1 MTRQIHD
8 QFAKEYLE
16 ELLTP
21 LGTIRKSKKIK
32 SEVQEIDVWFEPFS
46 SPPPTEL
53 PLGLLGKMAATS
65 CLFEPFRNPPTEVEI
80 CGCLSKLYAVH
91 GDVLRKAK
99 RSNKTLTETQLPFL
113 WILTPTFSARMI
125 EDFGTN
131 SDESNWLTGVYFL
144 AKSLK
149 SGIIVIHQ
157 LPVNEDTLWLRV
169 LGKGGTQKRA
179 VEELVEL
186 PERNPFRENLLEIL
200 ANWRKNLELRDN
212 LSTEEQEDIM
222 NLSPAYLK
230 QREEWKQEGTLEGQ
244 LSLIA
249 SLLEGRFGTLDS
261 ELSSLVEK
269 IAQLPISER
278 TGLLLSLANL
288 SREELLERL

>member
-1 MTRQIHD
+1 
-8 QFAKEYLE
+8 
-16 ELLTP
+16 
-21 LGTIRKSKKIK
+21 
-32 SEVQEIDVWFEPFS
+32 
-46 SPPPTEL
+46 
-53 PLGLLGKMAATS
+53 
-65 CLFEPFRNPPTEVEI
+65 
-80 CGCLSKLYAVH
+80 
-91 GDVLRKAK
+91 
-99 RSNKTLTETQLPFL
+99 
-113 WILTPTFSARMI
+113 MI
-125 EDFGTN
+125 EDFGTH

-149 SGIIVIHQ
+149 AGIIVIHQ
-157 LPVNEDTLWLRV
+157 LPVIEDTLWLRV

-222 NLSPAYLK
+222 NLSPAYLQ
-230 QREEWKQEGTLEGQ
+230 QREEWKIEERH
-244 LSLIA
+244 SMIA
-249 SLLEGRFGTLDS
+249 SLLEGRFGSLDS
-261 ELSSLVEK
+261 ELSGLVER

-288 SREELLERL
+288 SREELLQRFREN

>member
-1 MTRQIHD
+1 
-8 QFAKEYLE
+8 
-16 ELLTP
+16 
-21 LGTIRKSKKIK
+21 
-32 SEVQEIDVWFEPFS
+32 
-46 SPPPTEL
+46 
-53 PLGLLGKMAATS
+53 
-65 CLFEPFRNPPTEVEI
+65 
-80 CGCLSKLYAVH
+80 
-91 GDVLRKAK
+91 
-99 RSNKTLTETQLPFL
+99 
-113 WILTPTFSARMI
+113 MI

-230 QREEWKQEGTLEGQ
+230 QREEWKLEGKQEGTLEGQ

-249 SLLEGRFGTLDS
+249 SLLEGRFGSLDS

-288 SREELLERL
+288 SRSELLERF